1 MEEGKSEF
9 TSAWKNKLK
18 AIKNMVMD
26 KYVNTANNNNDKK
39 QKENQVTPVSESV
52 VRKDRDQNVV
62 SQLGRRGQAVDPV
75 EDDTED
81 LETGTRM
88 VANNN

>member
-52 VRKDRDQNVV
+52 VKKDKDRNVV